1 MQEYTQLSIMTENI
15 KGEPEQNSSS
25 LNNLVMVQ
33 NEIKHSSTH
42 LNYSISPK
50 TSKIQFRR

>member
-1 MQEYTQLSIMTENI
+1 MQEYTQLSIMTEII

-33 NEIKHSSTH
+33 N
-42 LNYSISPK
+42 
-50 TSKIQFRR
+50 